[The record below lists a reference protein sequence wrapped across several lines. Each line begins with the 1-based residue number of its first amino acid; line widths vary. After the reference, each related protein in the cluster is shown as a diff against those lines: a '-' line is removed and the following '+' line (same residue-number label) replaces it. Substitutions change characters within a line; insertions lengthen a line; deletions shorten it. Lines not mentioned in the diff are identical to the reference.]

1 MRKKVTCKE
10 TLTVQTHRIMPTHT
24 NSFGN
29 LFGGQL
35 LYFLDNAA
43 SISQSRFTNAL
54 SMTVSLDNMNFIK
67 ALPEENS
74 VCIESYVSGSGNRSV
89 EVFVKV
95 IGENLMT
102 SERYIAATSFLTFV
116 VQLSDEEKADFI
128 MPEIIPESEEEK
140 YICSAYEK
148 RRAARILNR
157 EHDLDLQ
164 KNLSIKQP
172 WIQEAR

>member
-1 MRKKVTCKE
+1 MENRKKITCKE

-67 ALPEENS
+67 TLPEENS
-74 VCIESYVSGSGNRSV
+74 VCIESYVSGSGNSSV

-95 IGENLMT
+95 IGEDLLT
-102 SERYIAATSFLTFV
+102 GERYIAATSFLTFV
-116 VQLSDEEKADFI
+116 VQLEPAEKEHFI
-128 MPEIIPESEEEK
+128 MPEIIAESQEEK
-140 YICSAYEK
+140 YICAGYKK
-148 RRAARILNR
+148 RRAERMLNR
-157 EHDLDLQ
+157 NHDLKLQ
-164 KNLSIKQP
+164 KNLSLKQP
-172 WIQEAR
+172 WMQE

>member
-1 MRKKVTCKE
+1 M
-10 TLTVQTHRIMPTHT
+10 QTHRIMPFHT

-74 VCIESYVSGSGNRSV
+74 VCIESYVSGSGKTSV

-95 IGENLMT
+95 IGEDLL
-102 SERYIAATSFLTFV
+102 SGERYIAATSFLTFV
-116 VQLSDEEKADFI
+116 VQLEAAENEKFL
-128 MPEIIPESEEEK
+128 MPKVIPETEEEK
-140 YICSAYEK
+140 YICAGYEK
-148 RRAARILNR
+148 RKKERMLNR
-157 EHDLDLQ
+157 KSDSELQ
-164 KNLSIKQP
+164 KHLTLKQP
-172 WIQEAR
+172 WI

>member
-1 MRKKVTCKE
+1 MEKRRKVTCKE

-43 SISQSRFTNAL
+43 SISQTRFTNAL
-54 SMTVSLDNMNFIK
+54 SMTVALDNMNFIK

-74 VCIESYVSGSGNRSV
+74 VCIESYVSGSGNSSV

-95 IGENLMT
+95 IGEDLMT
-102 SERYIAATSFLTFV
+102 GERYIAATSFLTFV
-116 VQLSDEEKADFI
+116 VQLDPAEKEHFL
-128 MPEIIPESEEEK
+128 MPEIVAESAEEK
-140 YICSAYEK
+140 YICASYEK
-148 RRAARILNR
+148 RRTERMINR
-157 EHDLDLQ
+157 NQDLELQ
-164 KNLSIKQP
+164 KNLSLKQP
-172 WIQEAR
+172 WMQ

>member
-1 MRKKVTCKE
+1 MEEKRKVTCKE

-43 SISQSRFTNAL
+43 SISQTRFTNAL
-54 SMTVSLDNMNFIK
+54 SMTVALDNMNFIK

-95 IGENLMT
+95 IGEDLMT
-102 SERYIAATSFLTFV
+102 GERYIAATSFLTFV
-116 VQLSDEEKADFI
+116 VQLDPEEKANFV
-128 MPEIIPESEEEK
+128 MPEIIPESVEEK
-140 YICSAYEK
+140 YICAAYEK
-148 RRAARILNR
+148 RRTERMLNR
-157 EHDLDLQ
+157 EYDLKLQ
-164 KNLSIKQP
+164 KNLSLKQP
-172 WIQEAR
+172 WM

>member
-1 MRKKVTCKE
+1 MGKRRKVTCRE

-43 SISQSRFTNAL
+43 SISQTRFTNAL
-54 SMTVSLDNMNFIK
+54 SMTAALDNMNFIK

-74 VCIESYVSGSGNRSV
+74 VCIESYVSGSGNSSV

-95 IGENLMT
+95 IGEDLMT
-102 SERYIAATSFLTFV
+102 GERYIAATSFLTFV
-116 VQLSDEEKADFI
+116 VQLDPTEKEQFI
-128 MPEIIPESEEEK
+128 MPEIIAESAEEK
-140 YICSAYEK
+140 YICGAYEK
-148 RRAARILNR
+148 RRAERMLNR
-157 EHDLDLQ
+157 KQDLELQ
-164 KNLSIKQP
+164 KNLSLKQP
-172 WIQEAR
+172 WM